1 MKNDK
6 VKETLLFAVAG
17 LLGYMVDVLVTIM
30 LNELV
35 NPYIAR
41 IPGFVAAATATW
53 LFNRNYTFGVN
64 KSKYASLWK
73 EYLHYV
79 GLMTIGLMVNY
90 GIYVLAVTMLPTSI
104 YKIPLSVALGS
115 LAGMTVNYINSKKYI
130 FNQNSK
136 K

>member
-130 FNQNSK
+130 FNLSST
-136 K
+136 

>member
-1 MKNDK
+1 MKNHNI
-6 VKETLLFAVAG
+6 KEVLLFAVAG
-17 LLGYMVDVLVTIM
+17 LLGYIVDVLVTIM
-30 LNELV
+30 LNEVV

-64 KSKYASLWK
+64 KSKYATIWK

-90 GIYVLAVTMLPTSI
+90 AVYVLAVTMLPVSI
-104 YKIPLSVALGS
+104 YEIALSVAFGS
-115 LAGMTVNYINSKKYI
+115 LAGMAVNFINSKRYI